1 MSLIRRIKASF
12 SRPVVCRQLV
22 TILLLLAAPA
32 IHAAQDVMTAP
43 AKAQEALQDKNSE
56 SFITIDFDN
65 VDIHLFIKYI
75 SELTGKNFVVDKA
88 VQGNVTIISPTKISE
103 TEAYHLFESVLE
115 VHGFA
120 TVPAGSVIK
129 IMPASRALSQNIST
143 ISHGEP
149 SLPEDKIVTQLIPLH
164 YTTPE
169 EMKKVLT
176 PLVSKTSVVIAHT
189 PSGMLIVTETL
200 SNIQKLLTII
210 ETIDVPLTDEEILVI
225 PLSHASATVTATA
238 VNGIFQ
244 QGAAPKGGAANPQNA
259 LKVVAYEP
267 INSLIL
273 VASPA
278 NIERAKRLIAM
289 LDTEMKQNE
298 GNIHVVYLQHAT
310 AKELATVLTALPG
323 QQSSDPAK
331 KGEAPTISKDV
342 KIMPDIE
349 TNSLIITASRT
360 EFKEL
365 ENVIKKLDIPRRM
378 VYLEALIME
387 VDADATFDVGVN
399 WMGGGTFADG
409 TGKMLTGFGGSAG
422 YKLSETIGYTP
433 EVPAVA
439 ATATTAAVAA
449 VPATAAIGQGFSL
462 GVLKQGIQIG
472 DIIFPDIG
480 AILKAYKT
488 DSHVNVIATPQILTT
503 DNKKAEISI
512 GENTPYLTRTQAAID
527 STGTSTSSDN
537 GSIGYQNYEYKDI
550 ATKLTITPQINQA
563 DILRLEIATE
573 VSKLKAGSAADKP
586 TTFKRTATTTVLVRD
601 NNTIV
606 IGGIIGQDD
615 TEGEYKIPLLGDIP
629 VLGWLFKEKSTSRK
643 KTNMFIFITPR
654 IIKNP
659 SEMTGVTS
667 LKADVIAKDLPE
679 AKQLLENPTDD
690 NHVMAM
696 IDQGFEQMQQEK
708 YQAAKESF
716 NTALKLDPQNPYA
729 LFNLGTINERE
740 GNIDRAIISYQ
751 MILDM
756 NSSQVSANTSNP
768 RKVDSALV
776 QTSEENISRLQKG
789 QAPSRSSRNQNEHD
803 FPETP

>member
-1 MSLIRRIKASF
+1 MSLIHHIKASF
-12 SRPVVCRQLV
+12 RRPVIYRQLLA
-22 TILLLLAAPA
+22 ILLLLAAPA
-32 IHAAQDVMTAP
+32 IHAAQEVTTAP
-43 AKAQEALQDKNSE
+43 AKGQEAPQDKNSE
-56 SFITIDFDN
+56 RFITIDFDN

-103 TEAYHLFESVLE
+103 TEAYQLFESVLE

-120 TVPAGSVIK
+120 TVPAGSIIK

-143 ISHGEP
+143 ISHGES
-149 SLPEDKIVTQLIPLH
+149 SLPEDKIVTQLIPLQ

-169 EMKKVLT
+169 EMKKVLA

-189 PSGMLIVTETL
+189 QSGMLIVTETL

-210 ETIDVPLTDEEILVI
+210 DAIDVPLTDEEIAVI
-225 PLSHASATVTATA
+225 PLKYASATVTATA

-267 INSLIL
+267 INSLII

-323 QQSSDPAK
+323 QQSTDPAK

-409 TGKMLTGFGGSAG
+409 TGKMLTGFTADANG
-422 YKLSETIGYTP
+422 YKLSDTIGYTP
-433 EVPAVA
+433 ATA
-439 ATATTAAVAA
+439 ATETTAAVAA
-449 VPATAAIGQGFSL
+449 TAVIGQGFSL
-462 GVLKQGIQIG
+462 GVIKQGIQIG
-472 DIIFPDIG
+472 DILFPDIG
-480 AILKAYKT
+480 AVLRAYKT

-527 STGTSTSSDN
+527 STGTSTTTDN

-659 SEMTGVTS
+659 GEMTGVTS
-667 LKADVIAKDLPE
+667 IKADVIAKDLPE

-696 IDQGFEQMQQEK
+696 IDQGFEQMQQGK
-708 YQAAKESF
+708 YPAAKESF

-740 GNIDRAIISYQ
+740 GNIDQAIIYYQ

-756 NSSQVSANTSNP
+756 NSSQASANASNP
-768 RKVDSALV
+768 RKVDSAIL
-776 QTSEENISRLQKG
+776 QTCEENISRLQKG
-789 QAPSRSSRNQNEHD
+789 QAPARESRRQNEQD